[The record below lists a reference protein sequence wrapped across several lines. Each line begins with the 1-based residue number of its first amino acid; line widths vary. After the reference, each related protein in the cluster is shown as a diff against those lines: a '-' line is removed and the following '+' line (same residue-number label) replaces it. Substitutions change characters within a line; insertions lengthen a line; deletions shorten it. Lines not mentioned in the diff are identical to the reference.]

1 MVAKRIFRQLT
12 HAQQTM
18 QENFEFVESHVE
30 CDFFNSVRVW
40 ISDAESQLNE
50 RLAHVLHEQFC

>member
-1 MVAKRIFRQLT
+1 
-12 HAQQTM
+12 M
-18 QENFEFVESHVE
+18 QENFEFVDSHVE

-50 RLAHVLHEQFC
+50 RLAHVLHEQLC